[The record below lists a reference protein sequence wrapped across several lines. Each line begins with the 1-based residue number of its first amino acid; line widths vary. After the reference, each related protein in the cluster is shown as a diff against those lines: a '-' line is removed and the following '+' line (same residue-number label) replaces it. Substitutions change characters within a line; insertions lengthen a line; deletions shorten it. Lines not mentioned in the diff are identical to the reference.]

1 MCIKDEGTHEIR
13 TMIYRVVLAL
23 TLLAGFLTGCGRR
36 FEAQQFDWPQDMVRA
51 RYVFRL
57 PDAVDECSGAVAWTD
72 TSFLTHN
79 DDGPAELFEVSY
91 SGRLVGTLPIPGATN
106 EDWEDLA
113 RDSTGT
119 LYMSDLGNNR
129 NRRKDLGIYVY
140 TPKADKARF
149 IPVRYE
155 DQRDFPPRQDERNF
169 DCEALFYRHGALWAV
184 TKNRGLPPVK
194 LYRIGLEPGS
204 QVARIADTASFS
216 LPITGADVSP
226 DGRVLALCAY
236 GKVYLMR
243 LVPGKGMLST
253 SLARMPFAGSGQA
266 EAVWWR
272 DQKQFYVANEEQ
284 EVFCFE
290 RSDGKAFQ

>member
-1 MCIKDEGTHEIR
+1 
-13 TMIYRVVLAL
+13 MICRRLACFA
-23 TLLAGFLTGCGRR
+23 LLLLSFGCGRR
-36 FEAQQFDWPQDMVRA
+36 FEAQEFAWPQDTVRA

-57 PDAVDECSGAVAWTD
+57 PDEVDECSGAVAWTD
-72 TSFLTHN
+72 SSFLTHN

-91 SGRLVGTLPIPGATN
+91 SGRLLGTRAVPGAAN

-113 RDSTGT
+113 RDTTGT
-119 LYMSDLGNNR
+119 LYIAELGNNW
-129 NRRKDLGIYVY
+129 NRRRDLGIYVLK
-140 TPKADKARF
+140 PGAAKARF

-155 DQRDFPPRQDERNF
+155 DQHDFPPRQDARNF
-169 DCEALFYRHGALWAV
+169 DCEALFYRNGTLWGI

-194 LYRIGLEPGS
+194 LYRIALGPGA
-204 QVARIADTASFS
+204 QQARIADTASFS

-226 DGRVLALCAY
+226 DGRILALCAY

-253 SLARMPFAGSGQA
+253 SLARMPFPGSGQA

-272 DQKQFYVANEEQ
+272 DQRSFYIANEER
-284 EVFCFE
+284 EVFRFE
-290 RSDGKAFQ
+290 RADGTPFH

>member
-1 MCIKDEGTHEIR
+1 MKGEGTYELR
-13 TMIYRVVLAL
+13 TMIYRIGLAVA
-23 TLLAGFLTGCGRR
+23 LLAGGLTGCGRR
-36 FEAQQFDWPQDMVRA
+36 FEAQQFDWPQDTVLA
-51 RYVFRL
+51 RYAFRL
-57 PDAVDECSGAVAWTD
+57 PEPVDECSGAVAWTD

-91 SGRLVGTLPIPGATN
+91 SGRLVGTLPVPGAAN

-113 RDSTGT
+113 RDSAGT
-119 LYMSDLGNNR
+119 LYISDLGNNR
-129 NRRKDLGIYVY
+129 NRRRDLGIYVLP
-140 TPKADKARF
+140 PKAARARF

-155 DQRDFPPRQDERNF
+155 DQQDFPPRQDARNF
-169 DCEALFYRHGALWAV
+169 DCEALFYRSGALWAV

-194 LYRIGLEPGS
+194 LYRIGLEAGA

-226 DGRVLALCAY
+226 DGSILALCAY

-253 SLARMPFAGSGQA
+253 SLGRMPFAGSGQA

-272 DQKQFYVANEEQ
+272 DQSHFYVANEEQ

-290 RSDGKAFQ
+290 RSDGHPFR